1 MYNSPKKQKISSWET
16 QEYSHGEHR
25 SLEHQHFRGLTP
37 QGQHP
42 ATGRL
47 PTWHRQ
53 DPSQDFLVGML
64 CSLIFTMGPIPV
76 TPPLSPSEEQRTAIV
91 IFPDF
96 PPQDGESELQ
106 VAKEKQWHWDE
117 TCPISELRY
126 ERTWTWQGW
135 DCPQALGSS
144 KIWLQH
150 SRPPLDWK
158 NLFCK
163 GQTVNSLGSVSH
175 IRCLLYIPV
184 FLGVIFARPSP
195 NIQKYKQYS

>member
-106 VAKEKQWHWDE
+106 VAKEKQWH
-117 TCPISELRY
+117 L
-126 ERTWTWQGW
+126 GW
-135 DCPQALGSS
+135 DLPNIRAQ
-144 KIWLQH
+144 I
-150 SRPPLDWK
+150 WK
-158 NLFCK
+158 NLDMA
-163 GQTVNSLGSVSH
+163 GLRLPPGTRQQQDLAPTQQTSSWLEK
-175 IRCLLYIPV
+175 P
-184 FLGVIFARPSP
+184 FLQGPDS
-195 NIQKYKQYS
+195 K